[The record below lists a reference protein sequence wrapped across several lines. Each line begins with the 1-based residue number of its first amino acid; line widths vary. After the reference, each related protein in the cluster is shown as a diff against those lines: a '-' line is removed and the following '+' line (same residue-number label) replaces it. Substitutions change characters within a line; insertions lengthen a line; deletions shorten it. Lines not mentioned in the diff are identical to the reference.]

1 MRYGIIIPS
10 GEPTAQCEM
19 AQAAEAA
26 GWDGVFVPDG
36 IAIQDFSGKPV
47 TLFDPWVMLTA
58 IAVKTHRIRMGPLI
72 AAVPRRRP
80 WKLAKETGTLD
91 HLSNGRLILAAG
103 LGAAPD
109 DGGFS
114 KVGEPTD
121 LKTRAELMD
130 ECLAIVDGLWTSKP
144 FSFAGKH
151 YCVDKMIM
159 VPPPVQKPRILTWVV
174 GVWPKVKSMNRVLR
188 WDGIVVQKYKGEP
201 GQKADPEDIKA
212 IREFVEKHRNS
223 PSPFDIVIGGC
234 TPKKNP
240 QSVISHVKSL
250 ADVGAT
256 WWLEEM
262 WSLSEKDF
270 PRRIEQG
277 PPAY

>member
-1 MRYGIIIPS
+1 MRYGIVIPG

-47 TLFDPWVMLTA
+47 ALFDPWVMLA
-58 IAVKTHRIRMGPLI
+58 AFAAKTQRIRMGPLI

-80 WKLAKETGTLD
+80 WKLARETGTLD

-114 KVGEPTD
+114 KVGEATD

-130 ECLAIVDGLWTSKP
+130 ECLAVVDGLWTGKP
-144 FSFAGKH
+144 FS
-151 YCVDKMIM
+151 
-159 VPPPVQKPRILTWVV
+159 KPSTTARHSSIN
-174 GVWPKVKSMNRVLR
+174 SARVLR
-188 WDGIVVQKYKGEP
+188 
-201 GQKADPEDIKA
+201 
-212 IREFVEKHRNS
+212 
-223 PSPFDIVIGGC
+223 
-234 TPKKNP
+234 
-240 QSVISHVKSL
+240 
-250 ADVGAT
+250 
-256 WWLEEM
+256 
-262 WSLSEKDF
+262 
-270 PRRIEQG
+270 
-277 PPAY
+277 

>member
-1 MRYGIIIPS
+1 MRYGIIIPG

-26 GWDGVFVPDG
+26 GWDAIFVPDG
-36 IAIQDFSGKPV
+36 IAIQGLPF
-47 TLFDPWVMLTA
+47 FDPWVMLA
-58 IAVKTHRIRMGPLI
+58 AFAAKTRSIRMGPLI
-72 AAVPRRRP
+72 AAVSRRRP
-80 WKLAKETGTLD
+80 WKLARETGTLD

-103 LGAAPD
+103 LGASPD
-109 DGGFS
+109 DEGFS

-130 ECLAIVDGLWTSKP
+130 ECLAIVDGLWTGKP
-144 FSFAGKH
+144 FSFTGKH
-151 YCVDKMIM
+151 YRVDGMTM
-159 VPPPVQKPRILTWVV
+159 APPPVQKPRIPVWVV
-174 GVWPKVKSMNRVLR
+174 GVWPKPKSMNRVLR

-201 GQKADPEDIKA
+201 GQKADPEDIKG

-223 PSPFDIVIGGC
+223 SNPFDIVVGGR
-234 TPKKNP
+234 TPKKHP
-240 QSVISHVKSL
+240 DSVGPYVKSL
-250 ADVGAT
+250 ADAGAT

-262 WSLSEKDF
+262 WSLKEADF
-270 PRRIEQG
+270 RRRIEQG

>member
-1 MRYGIIIPS
+1 MRYGIVIP
-10 GEPTAQCEM
+10 GGNPAVQCEM

-26 GWDGVFVPDG
+26 RWDALFVPDA
-36 IAIQDFSGKPV
+36 IAIQDFSGNAMA
-47 TLFDPWVMLTA
+47 LFDPWVMLAA
-58 IAVKTHRIRMGPLI
+58 IAAKTQRIRFGPLI

-80 WKLAKETGTLD
+80 WKLARETGTID

-114 KVGEPTD
+114 KVGEPID

-130 ECLAIVDGLWTSKP
+130 ECLAIVNGLWTGKP
-144 FSFAGKH
+144 FSFSGKH
-151 YCVDKMIM
+151 YHVDNMTM
-159 VPPPVQKPRILTWVV
+159 VPPTVQKPRIPIWVV
-174 GVWPKVKSMNRVLR
+174 GVWPKPKSMNRVLQ
-188 WDGIVVQKYKGEP
+188 WDGIVVQKYKSEP
-201 GQKADPEDIKA
+201 GRKTDPRDIRD

-223 PSPFDIVIGGC
+223 SNPFDIVTGGR

-240 QSVISHVKSL
+240 TSILPHVKSL
-250 ADVGAT
+250 ADAGAT

-262 WSLSEKDF
+262 WGLSEKDF
-270 PRRIEQG
+270 LKRIEQG
-277 PPAY
+277 PPV

>member
-1 MRYGIIIPS
+1 MLYGIVIPG
-10 GEPTAQCEM
+10 GEPSAQCEM

-26 GWDGVFVPDG
+26 RWDGVFVPDG

-47 TLFDPWVMLTA
+47 ALFDPWVMLAA
-58 IAVKTHRIRMGPLI
+58 IAVKTRRIRMGPLV

-80 WKLAKETGTLD
+80 WKLARETGTID

-114 KVGEPTD
+114 KVGGPTD

-130 ECLAIVDGLWTSKP
+130 ECLAIVNGLWTGKP

-151 YCVDKMIM
+151 YRVEKMSM
-159 VPPPVQKPRILTWVV
+159 VPPPVQKPRIPTWVV

-188 WDGIVVQKYKGEP
+188 WDGIIVQKYRGEP

-212 IREFVEKHRNS
+212 IREFVEKQRKSSNR
-223 PSPFDIVIGGC
+223 FDIVTGGR

-240 QSVISHVKSL
+240 KSVLPYVKSL
-250 ADVGAT
+250 ADAGAT
-256 WWLEEM
+256 WWLEEV
-262 WSLSEKDF
+262 WSLGEKDVL
-270 PRRIEQG
+270 RRIEQG
-277 PPAY
+277 PPVY

>member
-1 MRYGIIIPS
+1 MRYGIVIPG

-47 TLFDPWVMLTA
+47 ALFDPWVMLA
-58 IAVKTHRIRMGPLI
+58 AFAAKTQRIRMGPLI

-80 WKLAKETGTLD
+80 WKLARETGTLD

-114 KVGEPTD
+114 KVGEATD

-130 ECLAIVDGLWTSKP
+130 ECLAIVDGLWTGKP

-151 YCVDKMIM
+151 YRVDKMIM

-174 GVWPKVKSMNRVLR
+174 GVWPKLKSMNRVLR

-201 GQKADPEDIKA
+201 GQKADPDDIKA
-212 IREFVEKHRNS
+212 IREFVEKHRHS
-223 PSPFDIVIGGC
+223 SKPVRYCCRRPH
-234 TPKKNP
+234 TEEEP
-240 QSVISHVKSL
+240 QIRYIPCEIACRCRRHVV
-250 ADVGAT
+250 AGRNVVV
-256 WWLEEM
+256 E
-262 WSLSEKDF
+262 
-270 PRRIEQG
+270 
-277 PPAY
+277 